1 MDTTE
6 STTFADRLAE
16 LLRDEQHVMADFL
29 IALAAFDQRR
39 GWIALGHASL
49 FAFLTQRL
57 GLSKAAAYFRMK
69 AAELVQRHPAVIE
82 PLRDGRLCLTT
93 VASLARVITTENQ
106 SELLPRFFHRSK
118 QEAKAIAA
126 ELLPAASPPRRTVIT
141 AVPASTPRTAPV
153 PAETRSQRVFL
164 DEPESTEGASLHQV
178 SAPVKP
184 TPVLRVEP
192 LTASE
197 RRVHLTVS
205 PAFLEKLE
213 QARLALSHSLP
224 GATVEDVLSAGLDLI
239 LDRDRKRKGLVAN
252 PRLAPAKAPTEPGA
266 RYIPAA
272 VRREVWR
279 RDQGRCQWKLDS
291 GGICGSRLRVELDH
305 VNLRCRGA
313 KPVAAEL
320 RLLCRAHNDL
330 AAREALGEGVMD
342 RYTRKRTAAR
352 RT

>member
-6 STTFADRLAE
+6 SRTFADRLAE
-16 LLRDEQHVMADFL
+16 LLRDEQHAMADFL
-29 IALAAFDQRR
+29 VALAEFDQRR
-39 GWIALGHASL
+39 GWILLGHASL
-49 FAFLTQRL
+49 FAFLNQRL
-57 GLSKAAAYFRMK
+57 ALSKAAAFFRMK
-69 AAELVQRHPAVIE
+69 AAELIQRHPAVIE

-93 VASLARVITTENQ
+93 VASLARVLTPEN
-106 SELLPRFFHRSK
+106 EAEVLPRFFHRSK

-141 AVPASTPRTAPV
+141 AVPASSPLTVPA
-153 PAETRSQRVFL
+153 PAETTSQRVFL
-164 DEPESTEGASLHQV
+164 GEPKSTIRAISTPPPTPAE
-178 SAPVKP
+178 P

-197 RRVHLTVS
+197 HRVHLTVS

-213 QARLALSHSLP
+213 EARLALSHSLP

-239 LDRDRKRKGLVAN
+239 LARDRKKKGIVAK
-252 PRLAPAKAPTEPGA
+252 PRPAPPDEAAEPGA
-266 RYIPAA
+266 SYIPAA
-272 VRREVWR
+272 VRREVWQ
-279 RDQGRCQWKLDS
+279 RDQGRCQWKLAT

-313 KPVAAEL
+313 RPIASEL
-320 RLLCRAHNDL
+320 RLLCRSHNDL
-330 AAREALGEGVMD
+330 AARQALGDAAMD
-342 RYTRKRTAAR
+342 RHTRKRKAAH

>member
-1 MDTTE
+1 
-6 STTFADRLAE
+6 
-16 LLRDEQHVMADFL
+16 MADFL
-29 IALAAFDQRR
+29 VALAAFDQRR

-57 GLSKAAAYFRMK
+57 GLSKAAAFFRMK
-69 AAELVQRHPAVIE
+69 AAELIQRHPDVDE

-93 VASLARVITTENQ
+93 IASLARVLTSEN
-106 SELLPRFFHRSK
+106 EAEVLPRFFHRSK
-118 QEAKAIAA
+118 QEAKALAA
-126 ELLPAASPPRRTVIT
+126 ELLPAASPPHRAVIT
-141 AVPASTPRTAPV
+141 AVPASTPRTAPAL
-153 PAETRSQRVFL
+153 AETRSQTVFL
-164 DEPESTEGASLHQV
+164 GEPGSTFGAASN
-178 SAPVKP
+178 P
-184 TPVLRVEP
+184 TPVPVDPGPALRVEP

-213 QARLALSHSLP
+213 EARLALSHTRP

-252 PRLAPAKAPTEPGA
+252 PRPAPADTPAEPGA
-266 RYIPAA
+266 SYIPAA
-272 VRREVWR
+272 VRREVWQ

-305 VNLRCRGA
+305 VNLKCRGA
-313 KPVAAEL
+313 RPVASEL
-320 RLLCRAHNDL
+320 RLLCRSHNDL
-330 AAREALGEGVMD
+330 AAREALGDTVMD
-342 RYTRKRTAAR
+342 RYTRKRTATR

>member
-6 STTFADRLAE
+6 CRTFADRLAE
-16 LLRDEQHVMADFL
+16 LLRDEQHAMADFL
-29 IALAAFDQRR
+29 VALAEFDQRR

-57 GLSKAAAYFRMK
+57 GLSKAAAYFRVK
-69 AAELVQRHPAVIE
+69 AAELIQRHPAVIE

-93 VASLARVITTENQ
+93 VASLVRVITTDNQ
-106 SELLPRFFHRSK
+106 AELLPRFFHRSK

-141 AVPASTPRTAPV
+141 AVPASTPRTAAAA
-153 PAETRSQRVFL
+153 AETMSQPVFL
-164 DEPESTEGASLHQV
+164 DEPESTLSAVWQSV
-178 SAPVKP
+178 SIPVEA
-184 TPVLRVEP
+184 TPVLWVEP

-213 QARLALSHSLP
+213 EARLALSHSLP
-224 GATVEDVLSAGLDLI
+224 GATVEDVLSAGLDLL

-252 PRLAPAKAPTEPGA
+252 PRPAPVEAPAEPGA
-266 RYIPAA
+266 SYVPAA
-272 VRREVWR
+272 VRREVWQ

-291 GGICGSRLRVELDH
+291 GGICGSRLRVEIDH
-305 VNLRCRGA
+305 VNLKCRGA
-313 KPVAAEL
+313 RPVAAEL
-320 RLLCRAHNDL
+320 RVLCRAHNDL
-330 AAREALGEGVMD
+330 AAREALGDAVMD
-342 RYTRKRTAAR
+342 RYTRKGR

>member
-6 STTFADRLAE
+6 SRTFADRLAE
-16 LLRDEQHVMADFL
+16 LLRDEQHAMADFL
-29 IALAAFDQRR
+29 VALAAFDQRR

-57 GLSKAAAYFRMK
+57 LLSKAAAFFRMK
-69 AAELVQRHPAVIE
+69 AAELIQRHPSVIE

-106 SELLPRFFHRSK
+106 AELLPRFFHRSK

-141 AVPASTPRTAPV
+141 AVPASTPRTAPA
-153 PAETRSQRVFL
+153 PAETTSQRVFL
-164 DEPESTEGASLHQV
+164 GEPESTLGAASPPPP
-178 SAPVKP
+178 APAEA

-205 PAFLEKLE
+205 PGFLEKLE
-213 QARLALSHSLP
+213 QARLALSHSLR
-224 GATVEDVLSAGLDLI
+224 GATVEDVLSIGLDLI

-252 PRLAPAKAPTEPGA
+252 PRPAPAEDAAEPGA
-266 RYIPAA
+266 SYIPAA
-272 VRREVWR
+272 VRREVWQ
-279 RDQGRCQWKLDS
+279 RDKGRCQWKLDS

-305 VNLRCRGA
+305 VRLRCRGA
-313 KPVAAEL
+313 KPIASEL
-320 RLLCRAHNDL
+320 RLLCRSHNDL
-330 AAREALGEGVMD
+330 AARQALGDGVMD

>member
-1 MDTTE
+1 MVNVVR
-6 STTFADRLAE
+6 S
-16 LLRDEQHVMADFL
+16 
-29 IALAAFDQRR
+29 
-39 GWIALGHASL
+39 
-49 FAFLTQRL
+49 L
-57 GLSKAAAYFRMK
+57 GLSRAAAFFRMK
-69 AAELVQRHPAVIE
+69 AAEIIQRHPDVVA
-82 PLRDGRLCLTT
+82 PFRDGRLCLTT
-93 VASLARVITTENQ
+93 VASLARVLTPENQ
-106 SELLPRFFHRSK
+106 AEVLPRFFHRSM

-126 ELLPAASPPRRTVIT
+126 ELLPATNPPRRTVIT
-141 AVPASTPRTAPV
+141 AVPALNPRTAPA
-153 PAETRSQRVFL
+153 PALAETRSQTVFL
-164 DEPESTEGASLHQV
+164 GEPVFTADAASNPPPV
-178 SAPVKP
+178 SAGPAP
-184 TPVLRVEP
+184 ALQVEP

-213 QARLALSHSLP
+213 EARLALSHSLP

-252 PRLAPAKAPTEPGA
+252 PRPGPAEAAAEPGA
-266 RYIPAA
+266 GYIPAA